1 MLERHSPIGPRYDT
15 AVSEASGRDLFRQ
28 LLQAPDGQLDLAL
41 GALLIAEAEY
51 PELDRERYLVRLEE
65 LAGEAQ
71 SRLQSATSASQR
83 VQALSQLLAWDH
95 GFHGNHDDYYDPR
108 NSFLNDVLDRRVGIP
123 ITLAVLYIEIGRRA
137 GMPTEGVGFPTHFLA
152 RHEDVIFDPFG
163 EGRILSTEDCR
174 ELLQRTSEGRIP
186 FRSELLT
193 AAPPKQILMRML
205 NNLKHIYIR
214 AKYYRKAIGIIDRL
228 LIIDSSDY
236 EELRDRGAI
245 HIELKQFALAK
256 ADLTAYLEHCTQPE
270 RALEA
275 KQAIKNVERFMT
287 LIDE

>member
-1 MLERHSPIGPRYDT
+1 M
-15 AVSEASGRDLFRQ
+15 SEASGREVFRQ
-28 LLQAPDGQLDLAL
+28 LVQAPDNQLDLAL
-41 GALLIAEAEY
+41 GALLIAEEEY
-51 PELDRERYLVRLEE
+51 PELDRGPYLARLDE
-65 LAGEAQ
+65 LAGEAR
-71 SRLQSATSASQR
+71 SRLESAATASQR

-95 GFHGNHDDYYDPR
+95 GFHGNRDDYYDPR

-123 ITLAVLYIEIGRRA
+123 IALSVLYIEVARRA
-137 GMPTEGVGFPTHFLA
+137 GMPAEGVGFPTHFLA
-152 RHEDVIFDPFG
+152 RHEDVIFDPYG
-163 EGRILSTEDCR
+163 EGRILSTEDCQ

-186 FRSELLT
+186 FRPELLAPT
-193 AAPPKQILMRML
+193 PPKQILMRML

-228 LIIDSSDY
+228 LMIDSGDY

-256 ADLTAYLEHCTQPE
+256 ADLTTYLQHCKQPE

-275 KQAIKNVERFMT
+275 KQAITNIERFMT
-287 LIDE
+287 LIDD